1 MTANPTCLAL
11 EFCPHGD
18 LKDFIR
24 KKGPGLT
31 NAQRLVFGWQLACG
45 MTVVHNGSLPSCHSC
60 VPCGWVSVLAKKGG
74 GHLSNRDCVD
84 VLTAMNVSHVPL
96 PPSICARAHVHKHT
110 HTHTHIRT
118 RSRTAGIAHLDIKT
132 ANILLDADRNLKI
145 ADFGIARN
153 VDPTTGRI
161 SDRDT
166 ILSEGEAASRA
177 AADVSLATGGS
188 GSGAGGSGV
197 AGSRLSVMDD
207 VAFTPQFVD
216 PLRLDY
222 EKDDINLFKVWRES
236 MGSVCWARLR
246 RPFAKLALP
255 LLFFNRF
262 FFFRSRTFTPLP
274 WSCGALPQTRSRSP
288 AFPRPK

>member
-1 MTANPTCLAL
+1 MCHM
-11 EFCPHGD
+11 CP
-18 LKDFIR
+18 F
-24 KKGPGLT
+24 
-31 NAQRLVFGWQLACG
+31 
-45 MTVVHNGSLPSCHSC
+45 
-60 VPCGWVSVLAKKGG
+60 
-74 GHLSNRDCVD
+74 
-84 VLTAMNVSHVPL
+84 PL
-96 PPSICARAHVHKHT
+96 FLRARART
-110 HTHTHIRT
+110 HIHIRT
-118 RSRTAGIAHLDIKT
+118 RSRAAGIAHLDIKT

-197 AGSRLSVMDD
+197 AGSRPSVLDD

-222 EKDDINLFKVWRES
+222 EKDDINLFKVWR
-236 MGSVCWARLR
+236 
-246 RPFAKLALP
+246 
-255 LLFFNRF
+255 
-262 FFFRSRTFTPLP
+262 
-274 WSCGALPQTRSRSP
+274 
-288 AFPRPK
+288 